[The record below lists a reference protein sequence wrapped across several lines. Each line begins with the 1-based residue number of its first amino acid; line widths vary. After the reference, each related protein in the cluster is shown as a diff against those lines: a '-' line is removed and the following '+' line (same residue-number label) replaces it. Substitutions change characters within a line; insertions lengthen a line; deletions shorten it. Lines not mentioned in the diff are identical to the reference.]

1 MFYLQN
7 KNTVDP
13 KQDQKNIKIRSNWT
27 LLYITHLQFVK
38 LLQTLFTI
46 QASLP
51 IIQKIKQDFLL
62 SSRMKILDT
71 II

>member
-51 IIQKIKQDFLL
+51 IIQKIKQDFFL